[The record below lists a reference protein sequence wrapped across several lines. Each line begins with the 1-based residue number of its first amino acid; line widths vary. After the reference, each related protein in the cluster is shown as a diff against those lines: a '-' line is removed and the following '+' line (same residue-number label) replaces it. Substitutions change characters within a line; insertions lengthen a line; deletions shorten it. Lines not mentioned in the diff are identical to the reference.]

1 MKKFLLTGLGVGAA
15 VYVVRTSFQ
24 VGVFV
29 GQLKTALEITKGLK
43 ESHEHE

>member
-24 VGVFV
+24 FGVFV
-29 GQLKTALEITKGLK
+29 GQLKTALEIAKRLK
-43 ESHEHE
+43 ESYEHE